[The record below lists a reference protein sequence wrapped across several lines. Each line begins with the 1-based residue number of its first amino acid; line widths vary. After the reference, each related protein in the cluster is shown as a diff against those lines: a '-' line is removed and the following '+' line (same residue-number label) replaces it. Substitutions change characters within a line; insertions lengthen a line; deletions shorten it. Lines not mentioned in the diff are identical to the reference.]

1 MTQRGQW
8 IFVMGIVGAL
18 VGGLVVG
25 MTLTPALQPIGVQ
38 SDAPEFEA
46 VDVRTGET
54 VTLGDLEGDVVLLN
68 IWATW
73 CGPCEAEMP
82 SMQRLHDSMSGD
94 GLQVIAVSVD
104 NRPTDLEAIRAWVEE
119 RDLSFTVLHDATG
132 SIERDYQTTGVPE
145 SFVIDRDGVIVK
157 KVIGATEWDH
167 QTQQDLIQRLLRG
180 NDTATDGRD

>member
-1 MTQRGQW
+1 MTQKGQW
-8 IFVMGIVGAL
+8 VFVMGIVGAL

-38 SDAPEFEA
+38 SKAPAFEA

-54 VTLGDLEGDVVLLN
+54 VTLEGLDGEVLLLN

-82 SMQRLHDSMSGD
+82 SMQRLHDSMGDD
-94 GLQVIAVSVD
+94 GLRVIAVSVD
-104 NRPTDLEAIRAWVEE
+104 NRPTDLEDILDWVED
-119 RDLSFTVLHDATG
+119 RDLTFTVLHDATG

-145 SFVIDRDGVIVK
+145 SFVIDRDGVIIK

-167 QTQQDLIQRLLRG
+167 PTQQHLIQRLLRG
-180 NDTATDGRD
+180 HDVTTDDRD